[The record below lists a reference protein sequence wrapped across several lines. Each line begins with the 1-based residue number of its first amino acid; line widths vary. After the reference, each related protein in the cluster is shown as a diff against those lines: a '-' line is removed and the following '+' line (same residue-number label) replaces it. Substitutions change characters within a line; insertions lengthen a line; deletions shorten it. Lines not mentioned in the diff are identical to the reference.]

1 MNRASYG
8 GSSCGAP
15 AVGLGWDGNGMVSVR
30 VAVYGAR
37 PTCSPSPCSLIN
49 PDFRFFFLRARPQNL
64 EIAERFSRQQVVQMH
79 IHSSYLHRMT
89 ALYAIQVL
97 TESLDVDMLGKV
109 RVGSWRG
116 GPSIHG
122 YA

>member
-1 MNRASYG
+1 MALL
-8 GSSCGAP
+8 P
-15 AVGLGWDGNGMVSVR
+15 WGWDGMEMGWFPFALQCMVHAHLFAEPVQLDQPR
-30 VAVYGAR
+30 L
-37 PTCSPSPCSLIN
+37 P
-49 PDFRFFFLRARPQNL
+49 FFFLRARPPNL

-109 RVGSWRG
+109 RIGSWRG
-116 GPSIHG
+116 GPSTHG
-122 YA
+122 SA